1 MRWYARLAGSLFL
14 LYIAVSLAESSMFEY
29 AAGTGPASARLAS
42 LSEHAALVRLSAALA
57 VTSLLIALVL
67 AVALFALTRHSD
79 LELALLALCARA
91 AEAAIGAIYV
101 LPPLAMLAVARTA
114 GALESE
120 TLFELLSSV
129 REGAMT
135 ISATCFAL
143 GSALFSYLFLRAR
156 SIPAVLAWLG
166 LAASL
171 VLLVALPVQLT
182 LGAGAMTAWM
192 LWVPML
198 VFEVAL
204 ALWLLF
210 RGINPPDSRATS
222 T

>member
-1 MRWYARLAGSLFL
+1 MTSPAASGIAAGSMDARRMRWYARLAGSLFL

-143 GSALFSYLFLRAR
+143 GSALFSYC
-156 SIPAVLAWLG
+156 SC
-166 LAASL
+166 
-171 VLLVALPVQLT
+171 
-182 LGAGAMTAWM
+182 
-192 LWVPML
+192 
-198 VFEVAL
+198 AL
-204 ALWLLF
+204 AVF
-210 RGINPPDSRATS
+210 PPSWPGSASPRRSSSWWPSRS
-222 T
+222 NSRSVRVR